1 MNEAFLKAVPVL
13 EDIEAAGYEAYFV
26 GGSVRDHILG
36 KEIADVDIATSAAP
50 EEVKTIFSRTLDVG
64 IEHGT
69 VVVLYN
75 GIPYEITTFRTEA
88 EYLDFRRPSEVQFI
102 RSLEED
108 LKRRDFTM
116 NAIAMDKEGRLID
129 PFNGRGAIE
138 EKRICTV
145 GQPAERFTEDAL
157 RMMRAVRFFSQ
168 LAFEIEKKTYD
179 ALASLAHLLENIA
192 VERKLAEFEKLL
204 AGTSRMKALKVIGE
218 TGLSKY
224 LPNMSGF
231 QKELMQ
237 AEDYNAA
244 ELTVDEMWA
253 FLACIFDLGESQAE
267 AFLKSWKLPIK
278 KIKKILAINRWIRHR
293 AKNKWDAYSL
303 YQAGAV
309 SLNAERVRN
318 VIMHEDSSRG
328 TDTLM
333 SQYNS
338 LPIKE
343 RSDLQLTGDNLM
355 DWFGKPPGPWIKA
368 ELEKTEKAV
377 LRGELNNSNESI
389 REWLINCNQ
398 KSGKN

>member
-204 AGTSRMKALKVIGE
+204 TGTSRMKALKVIGE

-267 AFLKSWKLPIK
+267 AFFKSWKLPVK
-278 KIKKILAINRWIRHR
+278 KIKKILAINRWIRYR
-293 AKNKWDAYSL
+293 AKNKWDAHSL
-303 YQAGAV
+303 YQAGCV

-318 VIMHEDSSRG
+318 VIVHEDSSTG
-328 TDTLM
+328 TDMLV

-338 LPIKE
+338 LPIKD

-398 KSGKN
+398 KLGKN

>member
-1 MNEAFLKAVPVL
+1 MNEAFLMAVPVL
-13 EDIEAAGYEAYFV
+13 KDIEAAGYEAYFV

-168 LAFEIEKKTYD
+168 LAFEIERKTYD

-224 LPNMSGF
+224 LPAMSGF
-231 QKELMQ
+231 RKELMQ

-267 AFLKSWKLPIK
+267 AFFKSWKLPIK
-278 KIKKILAINRWIRHR
+278 KIKKILAINRWIRYR
-293 AKNKWDAYSL
+293 ANNKWDAYSL
-303 YQAGAV
+303 YQAGGV

-318 VIMHEDSSRG
+318 VIMHEDSIRG
-328 TDTLM
+328 TDTLR

-377 LRGELNNSNESI
+377 LSGELNNSNESI

>member
-13 EDIEAAGYEAYFV
+13 ENIEEAGYEAYFV
-26 GGSVRDHILG
+26 GGSVRDYILG

-50 EEVKTIFSRTLDVG
+50 EEVKTLFPRTLDVG

-69 VVVLYN
+69 VVVLHN
-75 GIPYEITTFRTEA
+75 GIPYEITTFRSEA
-88 EYLDFRRPSEVQFI
+88 EYLDFRRPSKVQFI

-116 NAIAMDKEGRLID
+116 NAIAMDKEGHLID

-204 AGTSRMKALKVIGE
+204 AGTSRMKALMVIGE

-244 ELTVDEMWA
+244 ELTVEEMWA
-253 FLACIFDLGESQAE
+253 FLACIFDLGEPQAE
-267 AFLKSWKLPIK
+267 DFLKSWKLPVK
-278 KIKKILAINRWIRHR
+278 KLKKILAIIKWIRYR
-293 AKNKWDAYSL
+293 ANNKWDAYSL
-303 YQAGAV
+303 YQAGCIA
-309 SLNAERVRN
+309 LNAERVRN
-318 VIMHEDSSRG
+318 VILHEDSSRG
-328 TDTLM
+328 ANTLV
-333 SQYNS
+333 SQYNA
-338 LPIKE
+338 LPIKV

-377 LRGELNNSNESI
+377 LHGELINSNESI

-398 KSGKN
+398 KLGKN

>member
-1 MNEAFLKAVPVL
+1 MNEAFAKAVPVL
-13 EDIEAAGYEAYFV
+13 EKLEAAGFEAYFV
-26 GGSVRDHILG
+26 GGSVRDYILG
-36 KEIADVDIATSAAP
+36 KEIADVDIATSATP

-69 VVVLYN
+69 VVVLYH

-116 NAIAMDKEGRLID
+116 NAIAMDKEGLLID

-138 EKRICTV
+138 GKKICTV
-145 GQPAERFTEDAL
+145 GKPAERFTEDAL

-168 LAFEIEKKTYD
+168 LAFEIDKNTYD
-179 ALASLAHLLENIA
+179 ALASLSHLLENIA

-204 AGTSRMKALKVIGE
+204 AGTGRMKALKVIAE
-218 TGLSKY
+218 TGLSNY
-224 LPNMSGF
+224 LPKMSGF
-231 QKELMQ
+231 QQELKE
-237 AEDYNAA
+237 AENYNAA
-244 ELTVDEMWA
+244 DLTGDEMWA
-253 FLACIFDLGESQAE
+253 FLAYIFKLDESQAE
-267 AFLKSWKLPIK
+267 AFLKNWKLPVKRAK
-278 KIKKILAINRWIRHR
+278 KIVSIISWIRYR
-293 AKNKWDAYSL
+293 AENQWEAYSL
-303 YQAGAV
+303 YQAGDK

-318 VIMHEDSSRG
+318 VILHEDSSRG
-328 TDTLM
+328 TDSLL

-343 RSDLQLTGDNLM
+343 RSDLQLTGDQLM

-377 LRGELNNSNESI
+377 LRGEVSNSDESI
-389 REWLINCNQ
+389 REWLIKCNQ
-398 KSGKN
+398 KSGTN

>member
-13 EDIEAAGYEAYFV
+13 KDIEAAGYEAYFV

-145 GQPAERFTEDAL
+145 GQPDERFTEDAL

-168 LAFEIEKKTYD
+168 LAFEIERKTYD

-224 LPNMSGF
+224 LPNMSCF

-237 AEDYNAA
+237 AEDYNASD
-244 ELTVDEMWA
+244 LTVDEMWA
-253 FLACIFDLGESQAE
+253 FLACVFDLGESQAE
-267 AFLKSWKLPIK
+267 DFFKSWKLPIK
-278 KIKKILAINRWIRHR
+278 KIKKILAINRWIRYR

-303 YQAGAV
+303 YQAGGV

-318 VIMHEDSSRG
+318 VIMHEDSRRG

-343 RSDLQLTGDNLM
+343 RSDLQLTGDSLM

-377 LRGELNNSNESI
+377 LCGELNNSNESI